1 MVFFLFAKYFPLI
14 SFFAIQIK
22 YGKGKILNFI
32 TMLMLLVR
40 SVLFIVVHLFLFR
53 FVPLSYFYL
62 C

>member
-1 MVFFLFAKYFPLI
+1 MVFFFKIFP
-14 SFFAIQIK
+14 SFFFLAIQIK
-22 YGKGKILNFI
+22 YGKVKTLNFI

-40 SVLFIVVHLFLFR
+40 SVLFIIVYLFLFR

>member
-1 MVFFLFAKYFPLI
+1 MVFFFQNISLI
-14 SFFAIQIK
+14 FFFAIQIK
-22 YGKGKILNFI
+22 YGKVKTLNFI

-40 SVLFIVVHLFLFR
+40 SVLFIIVYLFLFR